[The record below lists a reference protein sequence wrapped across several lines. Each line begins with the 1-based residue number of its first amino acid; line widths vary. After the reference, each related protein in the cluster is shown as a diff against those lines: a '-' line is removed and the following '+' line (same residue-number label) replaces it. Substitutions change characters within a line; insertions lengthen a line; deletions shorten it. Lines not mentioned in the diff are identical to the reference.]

1 MKKRFKPTDWDKHLG
16 LDPTDDDGL
25 IDFIPIE
32 EPIYDPLDN
41 PKDHPKLIP
50 EVKYGGKHEGSE

>member
-16 LDPTDDDGL
+16 LDPTTDDEP
-25 IDFIPIE
+25 IDSTLIE

-41 PKDHPKLIP
+41 PKDHPKPIP
-50 EVKYGGKHEGSE
+50 EVKYGGKHEGRE